1 MSYATQPQVLESAL
15 RWSDGRRIFM
25 GQSPVEGEMLFRMEA
40 DPLAVDEAVLALV
53 DALEAAMVAALH
65 ANRTRASMTLHRA
78 S

>member
-1 MSYATQPQVLESAL
+1 MGRSTHPQVMESAL

-40 DPLAVDEAVLALV
+40 DPLAVDDAVLTAL